1 MEIGDDSSMTL
12 LVNGDDTTN
21 TIFGYSDD
29 KETSVTSFGDDTL
42 ITYND
47 SDNTHNRCP
56 VLLMTYKT

>member
-1 MEIGDDSSMTL
+1 MTL

-42 ITYND
+42 ITYNVI
-47 SDNTHNRCP
+47 DNTHNRCP
-56 VLLMTYKT
+56 VLVMTYKT

>member
-42 ITYND
+42 ITYNIIVIIPTID
-47 SDNTHNRCP
+47 DLCW
-56 VLLMTYKT
+56 